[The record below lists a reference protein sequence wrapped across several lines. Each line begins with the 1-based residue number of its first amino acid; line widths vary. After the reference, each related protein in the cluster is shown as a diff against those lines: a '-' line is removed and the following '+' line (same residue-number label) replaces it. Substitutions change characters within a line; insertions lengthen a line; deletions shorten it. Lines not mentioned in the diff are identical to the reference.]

1 MTKWILV
8 AAAAVLL
15 AGFIYW
21 QANSVKTSY
30 VNGLPQ
36 YNQLPGR
43 EFIFQRDCYVFKLKQ
58 HDSVWPLVGANAPG
72 SAISVSALPTEVSS
86 KYVNADLPAVRI
98 LDIVHTG
105 DRFKIVSVRRDESRR
120 GMHITFEILLLS
132 EPERRYPRL
141 DAFWILDHTPE
152 QRNEAPLVLADYAVE
167 RVKK

>member
-1 MTKWILV
+1 MKKWFIVTVAILLV
-8 AAAAVLL
+8 AAFV
-15 AGFIYW
+15 YW

-43 EFIFQRDCYVFKLKQ
+43 EFIFQRDCYVFKLKK

-72 SAISVSALPTEVSS
+72 SVMSVPALPTEVSS
-86 KYVNADLPAVRI
+86 KYVNGDLPAVRI

-105 DRFKIVSVRRDESRR
+105 DRFKIISVRRDESPR
-120 GMHITFEILLLS
+120 GTHITFEILLLI

-152 QRNEAPLVLADYAVE
+152 QREEAPLVLADFAVE